1 MMSKM
6 NDEEEEEL
14 IKKLEEVQERL
25 ERAEE

>member
-1 MMSKM
+1 MMSKI